1 MIEKISCK
9 RKNIIFETI
18 DEFYIHLPGNI
29 YNLTISN
36 NINHSILLYMNET
49 SEENYLYKYYIY
61 PPTCQDISK
70 KITVFHGEEFTLFIK
85 ETNTKYLIKFSKL
98 PFDFGISKL
107 QKRN

>member
-49 SEENYLYKYYIY
+49 SEKIIYINIIY
-61 PPTCQDISK
+61 ILLHVKIFLK
-70 KITVFHGEEFTLFIK
+70 K
-85 ETNTKYLIKFSKL
+85 
-98 PFDFGISKL
+98 
-107 QKRN
+107 